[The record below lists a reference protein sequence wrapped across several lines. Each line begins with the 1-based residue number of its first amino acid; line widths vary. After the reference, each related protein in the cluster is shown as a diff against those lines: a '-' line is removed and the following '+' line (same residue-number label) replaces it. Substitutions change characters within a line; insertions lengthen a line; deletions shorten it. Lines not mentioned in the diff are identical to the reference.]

1 MKITVIGIGYVGLV
15 TGTCLSEIG
24 HDVIC
29 LDIDK
34 KKINKLK
41 KGILP
46 IYEKSLKEL
55 VKSNIRK
62 KRLKFT
68 NSYKLAIEHSNII
81 FLAVDTPQDR
91 NGDTNLT
98 SIKESCISISKYMN
112 NHKIIIEKSTVP
124 VGTNIVIKNLIE
136 NNLKKLNKNIT
147 FSIVS
152 NPEFLKEGNAVED
165 FMKPDRIIIG
175 LDNNKLKTIFEEIYS
190 PFNRKL
196 NKIQYMDIN
205 SAELTK
211 YASNAMLATK
221 ISFINQLS
229 IIADKYGVDIEKVRK
244 GMGADKRIGTEFL
257 YPGCGYG
264 GSCFPKDINSL
275 IHTAK
280 KKSYNATLLK
290 AVHNINEDQKNYL
303 FLKIKKYFKNKIK
316 NKTFAVWGLSFKPNT
331 DDVRNAPSI
340 TLVNAILKHG
350 GKVKAYDPVAT
361 ILTNI
366 KNKNYSEH
374 KSAIK
379 VLKNSDALIICTE
392 WKEFW
397 SVDLDIFIKNLN
409 NPLIFDGRNIYNPKK
424 MKNHNISYFA
434 IGRGHQINL

>member
-152 NPEFLKEGNAVED
+152 NPEFMCFIIPLIL
-165 FMKPDRIIIG
+165 III
-175 LDNNKLKTIFEEIYS
+175 S
-190 PFNRKL
+190 
-196 NKIQYMDIN
+196 
-205 SAELTK
+205 
-211 YASNAMLATK
+211 
-221 ISFINQLS
+221 
-229 IIADKYGVDIEKVRK
+229 
-244 GMGADKRIGTEFL
+244 
-257 YPGCGYG
+257 
-264 GSCFPKDINSL
+264 
-275 IHTAK
+275 
-280 KKSYNATLLK
+280 
-290 AVHNINEDQKNYL
+290 
-303 FLKIKKYFKNKIK
+303 
-316 NKTFAVWGLSFKPNT
+316 
-331 DDVRNAPSI
+331 
-340 TLVNAILKHG
+340 
-350 GKVKAYDPVAT
+350 
-361 ILTNI
+361 
-366 KNKNYSEH
+366 
-374 KSAIK
+374 
-379 VLKNSDALIICTE
+379 
-392 WKEFW
+392 
-397 SVDLDIFIKNLN
+397 
-409 NPLIFDGRNIYNPKK
+409 
-424 MKNHNISYFA
+424 
-434 IGRGHQINL
+434 HQIIIFTC